1 MNVRSFGFRSSART
15 CSEGPISAARLG
27 CKYRHIDI
35 GNHGKTSTSPR
46 HTLSSITRSSGG
58 SSTSTALPHETRCQA
73 ISYPTACAEFNQKA
87 DVRHVGPH
95 LVGELFYDVPQAHT
109 AATPWPFRPIGTGT
123 VPPRINWCVI
133 TFGCVLRLAQPLG
146 RV

>member
-1 MNVRSFGFRSSART
+1 M
-15 CSEGPISAARLG
+15 AALRPSRLG

-46 HTLSSITRSSGG
+46 RNLSSITRSSGG

-87 DVRHVGPH
+87 DVRHVRHH
-95 LVGELFYDVPQAHT
+95 LVGKLFHDVLQAH
-109 AATPWPFRPIGTGT
+109 AAAARPGH
-123 VPPRINWCVI
+123 
-133 TFGCVLRLAQPLG
+133 LG
-146 RV
+146 PSE